1 MLFLKVIS
9 AYHWINVLIFY
20 FYIEIYVTVNLE
32 PHRLFPSQHVPCS
45 VFGLGIVRNCFIN
58 KVFVSFLLGKQ
69 GMAIKVNQNCR
80 L

>member
-9 AYHWINVLIFY
+9 AYHRIN
-20 FYIEIYVTVNLE
+20 VTVNLE
-32 PHRLFPSQHVPCS
+32 PHRLFPSQHVPFS

-58 KVFVSFLLGKQ
+58 KVFVSFLLRKQ